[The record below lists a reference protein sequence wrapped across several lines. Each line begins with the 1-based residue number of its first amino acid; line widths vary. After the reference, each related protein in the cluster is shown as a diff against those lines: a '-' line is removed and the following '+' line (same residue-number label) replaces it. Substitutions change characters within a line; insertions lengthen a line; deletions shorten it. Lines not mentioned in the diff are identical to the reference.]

1 MIMSIDNIKNINE
14 NQQNA
19 IDTFAQIL
27 SLPDEEFKTF
37 SQLFLD
43 TLEKELNDPKNIS
56 TIQIIFKNSGIDVE
70 NFVDSADDLC
80 ESLKEKY
87 GKDLG
92 EDRIDFLVKMVI
104 LFKNAVRANGNLGKK
119 IVTIQVEKCSEDT
132 KIPTYARV
140 GDAGMDIYSTE
151 EVTLAPGEKK
161 LIGTGIKVAIPE
173 GYEIEVVPKSG
184 IALRTGLKVSNSPGT
199 IDSGYRDEIKV
210 IVENSEPSIKDIEY
224 TFDDNRNP
232 VIKSILHGK
241 SYTIEKGQ
249 KIAQIILKEVPMINF
264 QEVKNISEIS
274 GDRGGGFGSTGL
286 K

>member
-1 MIMSIDNIKNINE
+1 MNIDNIKNISE
-14 NQQNA
+14 NQQDA
-19 IDTFAQIL
+19 IDVFARIL
-27 SLPDEEFKTF
+27 ALPDEEFKTF

-43 TLEKELNDPKNIS
+43 TLEKELTDPKNIS
-56 TIQIIFKNSGIDVE
+56 TMQIIFKNSGVDIE

-92 EDRIDFLVKMVI
+92 EDRIDFLVKIVI

-151 EVTLAPGEKK
+151 EITLAPGEKK

-199 IDSGYRDEIKV
+199 IKV
-210 IVENSEPSIKDIEY
+210 
-224 TFDDNRNP
+224 
-232 VIKSILHGK
+232 
-241 SYTIEKGQ
+241 
-249 KIAQIILKEVPMINF
+249 A
-264 QEVKNISEIS
+264 
-274 GDRGGGFGSTGL
+274 
-286 K
+286 

>member
-1 MIMSIDNIKNINE
+1 MGIDNIKNINE

-27 SLPDEEFKTF
+27 ALPDEEFKTF

-43 TLEKELNDPKNIS
+43 TLEKELTDPKNIS
-56 TIQIIFKNSGIDVE
+56 TMQIIFKNSGIDVE

-210 IVENSEPSIKDIEY
+210 IIENSEPSIKDIEY
-224 TFDDNRNP
+224 TFDNNGNP

>member
-1 MIMSIDNIKNINE
+1 MSIDNIKNINE

>member
-1 MIMSIDNIKNINE
+1 MGIDNIKNINE

-27 SLPDEEFKTF
+27 ALPDEEFKTF

-43 TLEKELNDPKNIS
+43 TLEKELTDPKNIS
-56 TIQIIFKNSGIDVE
+56 TIQIIFKNSGIDIE

-224 TFDDNRNP
+224 TFDNNGNP

>member
-1 MIMSIDNIKNINE
+1 MSIDNIKNINE
-14 NQQNA
+14 NQQDA

-27 SLPDEEFKTF
+27 ALPDEEFRTF

-43 TLEKELNDPKNIS
+43 TLEKELTDPKNIS
-56 TIQIIFKNSGIDVE
+56 TMQIIFKNSGIDVE
-70 NFVDSADDLC
+70 NFVDSANDLC

-151 EVTLAPGEKK
+151 EITLAPGEKK

-210 IVENSEPSIKDIEY
+210 IVENSDPSIKDIEY

>member
-1 MIMSIDNIKNINE
+1 MGINNIKNINE

-27 SLPDEEFKTF
+27 ALPDEEFKIF

-43 TLEKELNDPKNIS
+43 TLEKELTDPKNIS
-56 TIQIIFKNSGIDVE
+56 TMQIIFKNSGIDVE

>member
-1 MIMSIDNIKNINE
+1 MGIDNIKNINE

-27 SLPDEEFKTF
+27 ALPDEEFKTF

-43 TLEKELNDPKNIS
+43 TLEKELTDPKNIS

-184 IALRTGLKVSNSPGT
+184 IALRTGLKISNSPGT

-210 IVENSEPSIKDIEY
+210 IIENSEPSIKDIEY
-224 TFDDNRNP
+224 TFDDNKNP

>member
-1 MIMSIDNIKNINE
+1 MSIDNIKNINE

-27 SLPDEEFKTF
+27 ALPDEEFKTF

-43 TLEKELNDPKNIS
+43 TLEKELTDPKNIS
-56 TIQIIFKNSGIDVE
+56 AMQIIFKNSGVDIE

-92 EDRIDFLVKMVI
+92 EDRIDFLVKIVI

-132 KIPTYARV
+132 KIPTYARI

-151 EVTLAPGEKK
+151 EITLAPGEKK
-161 LIGTGIKVAIPE
+161 LIGTGIKVAIPM

-184 IALRTGLKVSNSPGT
+184 IALKTGLKVSNSPGT
-199 IDSGYRDEIKV
+199 IKV
-210 IVENSEPSIKDIEY
+210 
-224 TFDDNRNP
+224 
-232 VIKSILHGK
+232 
-241 SYTIEKGQ
+241 
-249 KIAQIILKEVPMINF
+249 A
-264 QEVKNISEIS
+264 
-274 GDRGGGFGSTGL
+274 
-286 K
+286 

>member
-1 MIMSIDNIKNINE
+1 MGIDTIKNINE

-27 SLPDEEFKTF
+27 ALPDEEFKTF

-43 TLEKELNDPKNIS
+43 TLEKELTDPKNIS

-80 ESLKEKY
+80 ESLKKKY

-161 LIGTGIKVAIPE
+161 LIGTGIKIAIPE

-224 TFDDNRNP
+224 TFDDNGNP

>member
-1 MIMSIDNIKNINE
+1 MSIDNIKNINE

-27 SLPDEEFKTF
+27 ALPDEEFKTF

-43 TLEKELNDPKNIS
+43 TLEKELTDPKNIS

-104 LFKNAVRANGNLGKK
+104 LFKNAIRANGNLGKK

>member
-1 MIMSIDNIKNINE
+1 MGIDNIKNINE

-19 IDTFAQIL
+19 IDTFAQIMA
-27 SLPDEEFKTF
+27 LPDEEFKTF

-43 TLEKELNDPKNIS
+43 TLEKELTDPKNIS

-87 GKDLG
+87 GKDLR

-151 EVTLAPGEKK
+151 EVTLAPSEKR

-184 IALRTGLKVSNSPGT
+184 IALKTGLKVSNSPGT

-210 IVENSEPSIKDIEY
+210 IIENSEPSIKDIEY
-224 TFDDNRNP
+224 TFDNNGNP

-241 SYTIEKGQ
+241 SYTIEKDQ

>member
-1 MIMSIDNIKNINE
+1 MGIDNIKNINE

-27 SLPDEEFKTF
+27 ALPDEEFKIF

-56 TIQIIFKNSGIDVE
+56 TMQIIFKNSGIDVE

-87 GKDLG
+87 GKNLG

-224 TFDDNRNP
+224 TFDDNGNP
-232 VIKSILHGK
+232 IIKSILHGK

>member
-1 MIMSIDNIKNINE
+1 MGIDNIKNINE

-27 SLPDEEFKTF
+27 ALPDEEFKTF

-43 TLEKELNDPKNIS
+43 TLEKELTDPKNIS

-224 TFDDNRNP
+224 TFDDNGNP

>member
-1 MIMSIDNIKNINE
+1 MGIDNIKNINE
-14 NQQNA
+14 NQQDA

-27 SLPDEEFKTF
+27 ALPDEEFKTF

-43 TLEKELNDPKNIS
+43 TLEKELTDPKNIS

>member
-1 MIMSIDNIKNINE
+1 MGIDNIKNINE

-27 SLPDEEFKTF
+27 ALPDEEFKTF

-43 TLEKELNDPKNIS
+43 TLEKELTDPKNIS

-184 IALRTGLKVSNSPGT
+184 IALKTGLKVSNSPGT

-210 IVENSEPSIKDIEY
+210 IIENSEPSIKDIEY
-224 TFDDNRNP
+224 TFDNNGNP

>member
-1 MIMSIDNIKNINE
+1 MGIDNIKNINE

-27 SLPDEEFKTF
+27 ALPDEEFKTF

-43 TLEKELNDPKNIS
+43 TLEKELTDPKNIS

-119 IVTIQVEKCSEDT
+119 IVMIQVEKCSEDT

>member
-1 MIMSIDNIKNINE
+1 MGIDNIKNINE

-27 SLPDEEFKTF
+27 ALPDEEFKTF

-43 TLEKELNDPKNIS
+43 TLEKELTDPKNIS

-151 EVTLAPGEKK
+151 EVTLAPGEKR

-184 IALRTGLKVSNSPGT
+184 IALKTGLKVSNSPGT

-210 IVENSEPSIKDIEY
+210 IIENSEPSIKDIEY
-224 TFDDNRNP
+224 TFDNNGNP

>member
-1 MIMSIDNIKNINE
+1 MGIDNIKNINE

-27 SLPDEEFKTF
+27 ALPDEEFKTF

-43 TLEKELNDPKNIS
+43 TLEKELTDPKNIS

-104 LFKNAVRANGNLGKK
+104 LFKNAVRANGNFGKK

-224 TFDDNRNP
+224 TFDNNGNP

>member
-1 MIMSIDNIKNINE
+1 MGIDNIKNINE

-27 SLPDEEFKTF
+27 ALPDEEFKTF

-43 TLEKELNDPKNIS
+43 TLEKELTDPKNIS

-184 IALRTGLKVSNSPGT
+184 IALRTGLKISNSPGT

-224 TFDDNRNP
+224 TFDNNGNP

>member
-1 MIMSIDNIKNINE
+1 MSIDNIKNINE

-27 SLPDEEFKTF
+27 ALPDEEFKIL

-43 TLEKELNDPKNIS
+43 TLEKELTDPKNIS
-56 TIQIIFKNSGIDVE
+56 TMQIIFKNSGVDIE

-92 EDRIDFLVKMVI
+92 EDRIDFLVKIVI
-104 LFKNAVRANGNLGKK
+104 LFKNTVRANGNLGKK
-119 IVTIQVEKCSEDT
+119 IVTIQIEKCSEDT
-132 KIPTYARV
+132 KIPTYARI

-151 EVTLAPGEKK
+151 EITLAPGEKK
-161 LIGTGIKVAIPE
+161 LIGTGIKVAIPM

-184 IALRTGLKVSNSPGT
+184 IALKTGLKVSNSPGT
-199 IDSGYRDEIKV
+199 IDSGYRDEVKV
-210 IVENSEPSIKDIEY
+210 IIENSEPSIKDIEY

-274 GDRGGGFGSTGL
+274 GNRGGGFGSTGL

>member
-1 MIMSIDNIKNINE
+1 MGIDNIKNINE

-27 SLPDEEFKTF
+27 ALPDEEFKTF

-43 TLEKELNDPKNIS
+43 TLEKELTDPKNIS
-56 TIQIIFKNSGIDVE
+56 TMQIIFKNSGIDVE

-224 TFDDNRNP
+224 TFNDNGNP

>member
-1 MIMSIDNIKNINE
+1 MGIDNIKNINE

-27 SLPDEEFKTF
+27 ALPDEEFKTF

-43 TLEKELNDPKNIS
+43 TLEKELTDPKNIS

-92 EDRIDFLVKMVI
+92 EDRIDFLVKMII

-151 EVTLAPGEKK
+151 EVTLAPGEKR

-184 IALRTGLKVSNSPGT
+184 IALKTGLKVSNSPGT

-210 IVENSEPSIKDIEY
+210 IIENSEPSIKDIEY
-224 TFDDNRNP
+224 TFDNNGNP

>member
-1 MIMSIDNIKNINE
+1 MGIDNIKNINE

-27 SLPDEEFKTF
+27 ALPDEEFKIF

-56 TIQIIFKNSGIDVE
+56 TMQIIFKNSGIDVE

-224 TFDDNRNP
+224 TFDDNGNP
-232 VIKSILHGK
+232 IIKSILHGK

>member
-1 MIMSIDNIKNINE
+1 MGIDNIKNINE

-27 SLPDEEFKTF
+27 ALPDEEFKTF

-43 TLEKELNDPKNIS
+43 TLEKELTDPKNIS
-56 TIQIIFKNSGIDVE
+56 TMQIIFKNSGIDVE

-151 EVTLAPGEKK
+151 EVTLAPSEKR

-184 IALRTGLKVSNSPGT
+184 IALKTGLKVSNSPGT

-210 IVENSEPSIKDIEY
+210 IIENSEPSIKDIEY
-224 TFDDNRNP
+224 TFDNNGNP

>member
-1 MIMSIDNIKNINE
+1 MGIDNIKNINE

-27 SLPDEEFKTF
+27 ALPDEEFKTF

-43 TLEKELNDPKNIS
+43 TLEKELTDPKNIS
-56 TIQIIFKNSGIDVE
+56 TMQIIFKNSGIDVE

>member
-1 MIMSIDNIKNINE
+1 MIMGIDNIKNINE

-27 SLPDEEFKTF
+27 ALPDEEFKTF

-43 TLEKELNDPKNIS
+43 TLEKELTDPKNIS

-151 EVTLAPGEKK
+151 EVTLAPGEKR

-184 IALRTGLKVSNSPGT
+184 IALKTGLKVSNSPGT

-210 IVENSEPSIKDIEY
+210 IIENSEPSIKDIEY
-224 TFDDNRNP
+224 TFDNSGNP

>member
-1 MIMSIDNIKNINE
+1 MGIDNIKNINE

-27 SLPDEEFKTF
+27 ALPDEEFKTF

-43 TLEKELNDPKNIS
+43 TLEKELTDPKNIS

-132 KIPTYARV
+132 KIPTYARI

-151 EVTLAPGEKK
+151 EITLAPGEKK
-161 LIGTGIKVAIPE
+161 LIGTGIKVAIPM

-199 IDSGYRDEIKV
+199 IDSGYRDEVKV
-210 IVENSEPSIKDIEY
+210 IIENSEPSIKDIEY

-232 VIKSILHGK
+232 VIKSILHGE

-274 GDRGGGFGSTGL
+274 GNRGGGFGSTGL

>member
-1 MIMSIDNIKNINE
+1 MIMGIDNIKNINE

-27 SLPDEEFKTF
+27 ALPDEEFKIF

-43 TLEKELNDPKNIS
+43 TLEKELTDPKNIS
-56 TIQIIFKNSGIDVE
+56 TMQIIFKNSGIDVE

>member
-1 MIMSIDNIKNINE
+1 MGIDNIKNINE

-27 SLPDEEFKTF
+27 ALPDEEFKTF

-43 TLEKELNDPKNIS
+43 TLEKELTDPKNIS
-56 TIQIIFKNSGIDVE
+56 TMQIIFKNSGIDVE

-92 EDRIDFLVKMVI
+92 EDRIDFLVKMII

-119 IVTIQVEKCSEDT
+119 IVTIQIEKCSEDT

-151 EVTLAPGEKK
+151 EITLAPGEKK

>member
-1 MIMSIDNIKNINE
+1 MGIDNIKNINE

-27 SLPDEEFKTF
+27 ALPDEEFKTF

-43 TLEKELNDPKNIS
+43 TLEKELTDPKNIS

-151 EVTLAPGEKK
+151 EVTLAPGEKR

-184 IALRTGLKVSNSPGT
+184 IALKTGLKVSNSPGT

-210 IVENSEPSIKDIEY
+210 IIENSEPSIKDIEY
-224 TFDDNRNP
+224 TFDNNGNP

-264 QEVKNISEIS
+264 QEVENISEIS

>member
-1 MIMSIDNIKNINE
+1 MGIDNIKNINE

-27 SLPDEEFKTF
+27 ALPDEEFKTF

-43 TLEKELNDPKNIS
+43 TLEKELTDPKNIS
-56 TIQIIFKNSGIDVE
+56 TMQIIFKNSGIDVE

-151 EVTLAPGEKK
+151 EITLAPGEKK

-210 IVENSEPSIKDIEY
+210 IIENSEPSIKDIEY

-274 GDRGGGFGSTGL
+274 GDRGGGFGSTGV

>member
-1 MIMSIDNIKNINE
+1 MGIDNIKNINE

-27 SLPDEEFKTF
+27 ALPDEEFKTF

-43 TLEKELNDPKNIS
+43 TLEKELTDPKNIS
-56 TIQIIFKNSGIDVE
+56 IQIIFKNSGIDVE

-140 GDAGMDIYSTE
+140 GDAGMDIYSTK

-224 TFDDNRNP
+224 TFDDNGNP
-232 VIKSILHGK
+232 IIKSILHGK

>member
-1 MIMSIDNIKNINE
+1 MGIDNIKNINE

-27 SLPDEEFKTF
+27 ALPDEEFKTF

-43 TLEKELNDPKNIS
+43 TLEKELTDPKNIS

>member
-1 MIMSIDNIKNINE
+1 MGIDNIKNINE

-27 SLPDEEFKTF
+27 ALPDEEFKTF

-56 TIQIIFKNSGIDVE
+56 TMQIIFKNSGIDVE

-232 VIKSILHGK
+232 VIKNILHGK

>member
-1 MIMSIDNIKNINE
+1 MGIDNIKNINE
-14 NQQNA
+14 NQQDA
-19 IDTFAQIL
+19 INTFAQIL
-27 SLPDEEFKTF
+27 ALPDEEFKTF

-43 TLEKELNDPKNIS
+43 TLEKELTDPKNIS

-151 EVTLAPGEKK
+151 EITLAPGEKK

-274 GDRGGGFGSTGL
+274 GDRGGGFGSTGV

>member
-1 MIMSIDNIKNINE
+1 MNIDNIKNISE
-14 NQQNA
+14 NQQDA
-19 IDTFAQIL
+19 IDVFARIL
-27 SLPDEEFKTF
+27 ALPDEEFKTF

-43 TLEKELNDPKNIS
+43 TLEKELTDPKNIS
-56 TIQIIFKNSGIDVE
+56 TMQIIFKNSGVDIE

-92 EDRIDFLVKMVI
+92 EDRIDFLVKIVI

-119 IVTIQVEKCSEDT
+119 IVTIQIEKCSEDT
-132 KIPTYARV
+132 KIPTYARI

-151 EVTLAPGEKK
+151 EITLAPGEKK
-161 LIGTGIKVAIPE
+161 LIGTGIKVAIPM

-199 IDSGYRDEIKV
+199 IDSGYRDEVKV
-210 IVENSEPSIKDIEY
+210 IIENSEPSIKDIEY

-274 GDRGGGFGSTGL
+274 GNRGGGFGSTGV

>member
-1 MIMSIDNIKNINE
+1 MGIDNIKNINE

-27 SLPDEEFKTF
+27 ALPDEEFKTF

-43 TLEKELNDPKNIS
+43 TLEKELTDPKNIS
-56 TIQIIFKNSGIDVE
+56 TMQIIFKNSGVDIE
-70 NFVDSADDLC
+70 NFIDSADDLC
-80 ESLKEKY
+80 KSLKEKY

-151 EVTLAPGEKK
+151 EVTLVPGEKR

-184 IALRTGLKVSNSPGT
+184 IALKTGLKVSNSPGT

-210 IVENSEPSIKDIEY
+210 IIENSEPSIKDIEY
-224 TFDDNRNP
+224 TFDNNGNP

>member
-1 MIMSIDNIKNINE
+1 MIMGIDTIKNINE

-27 SLPDEEFKTF
+27 ALPDEEFKTF

-43 TLEKELNDPKNIS
+43 TLEKELTDPKNIS

>member
-1 MIMSIDNIKNINE
+1 MGIDNIKNINE

-27 SLPDEEFKTF
+27 ALPDEEFKTF

-43 TLEKELNDPKNIS
+43 TLEKELTDPKNIS

-224 TFDDNRNP
+224 TFDNNRNP